1 MNLQASVLLSDEF
14 AEFSGKVTA
23 LHERKKELKSEF
35 KKLYE
40 EHKAAVAAI
49 DAEAV
54 ALQNA
59 FTIDDEEK
67 PEPPANRETRDGDSK
82 GGKKL
87 DARNVARKRYLK
99 DLVTIKK

>member
-1 MNLQASVLLSDEF
+1 MNLQASALLSDEF

-23 LHERKKELKSEF
+23 LHEKKKELNAEF

-40 EHKAAVAAI
+40 EHKSAVAAI

-59 FTIDDEEK
+59 FSAGESPKEEK
-67 PEPPANRETRDGDSK
+67 KAS
-82 GGKKL
+82 
-87 DARNVARKRYLK
+87 
-99 DLVTIKK
+99 

>member
-1 MNLQASVLLSDEF
+1 MKFPINLLMSDGF

-23 LHERKKELKSEF
+23 LHEKKKELNANF

-40 EHKAAVAAI
+40 EHKAAVSAL

-59 FTIDDEEK
+59 
-67 PEPPANRETRDGDSK
+67 
-82 GGKKL
+82 
-87 DARNVARKRYLK
+87 
-99 DLVTIKK
+99 LVTGSECVEKSKDEKK

>member
-1 MNLQASVLLSDEF
+1 MNLQANVLLSDEF

-23 LHERKKELKSEF
+23 LHERKKELNAEF

-40 EHKAAVAAI
+40 EHKSAVAAI

-59 FTIDDEEK
+59 FSAATEQEVPDKKEK
-67 PEPPANRETRDGDSK
+67 
-82 GGKKL
+82 KK
-87 DARNVARKRYLK
+87 
-99 DLVTIKK
+99 